1 MTIPLGPEDRF
12 SMESLSRDSPNGQ
25 ILIALCYN
33 TQKRA
38 LSVVIKRCIN
48 LMAMDNNG
56 YSDPFVKM

>member
-12 SMESLSRDSPNGQ
+12 AMESLMRDSPNGQ

-38 LSVVIKRCIN
+38 LTVVIKRCIN
-48 LMAMDNNG
+48 LLAMDKNG
-56 YSDPFVKM
+56 LSDPFVKM

>member
-1 MTIPLGPEDRF
+1 MTIPLGSEDRF
-12 SMESLSRDSPNGQ
+12 SMESLSTDSTNGQ

-48 LMAMDNNG
+48 LLAMDKNG
-56 YSDPFVKM
+56 FSDAFVKM